1 MEPRNMSRNRLA
13 AERWLDDGGSF
24 SSEAVARVQNAA
36 QVTAASDRTPQV
48 SDERGFTRR
57 CGKRDPVDK
66 SLCMHAYGHKGRHA
80 WEPRTPPSARANG
93 AGSKRDRDR
102 GS

>member
-13 AERWLDDGGSF
+13 AERWLDDGSF

-36 QVTAASDRTPQV
+36 QVTTASGRTPEV
-48 SDERGFTRR
+48 SDVERGFTRR

-66 SLCMHAYGHKGRHA
+66 RLCMHAYGHKGQHA
-80 WEPRTPPSARANG
+80 WELTHALE
-93 AGSKRDRDR
+93 D
-102 GS
+102 